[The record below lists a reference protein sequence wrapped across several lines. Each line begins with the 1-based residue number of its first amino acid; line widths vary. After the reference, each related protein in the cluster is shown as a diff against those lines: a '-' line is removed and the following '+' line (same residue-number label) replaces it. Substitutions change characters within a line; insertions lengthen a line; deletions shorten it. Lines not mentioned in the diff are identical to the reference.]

1 VGEFMAVGTQNCPPP
16 TAGRCFRRAAPLP
29 PQLARRLLSSLPRLR
44 CWGFFPL
51 QNVASCGRIGP
62 GERGFAPRVESITG
76 RSIVSGHGSART
88 KDTPMVLNE
97 VLPFLGMCALAAGV
111 YSLASWL
118 GYWF

>member
-62 GERGFAPRVESITG
+62 GETGLCATRREHHGAIDRV
-76 RSIVSGHGSART
+76 GHGSART

-97 VLPFLGMCALAAGV
+97 VLPYLGMCALAAGV